1 VSRHILFQM
10 ARNPARTICA
20 VAGAAAAI
28 CSSDA
33 AAQDRVTFTRDIAPI
48 FRRACTRCHR
58 PGSMAPM
65 SLLTY
70 EDSRPYATA
79 IKRKVELREMPP
91 WFVDRTVGVR
101 AFKDDPSL
109 SEAEIR
115 TIAAWV
121 DGGAPRGEPSQIL
134 LPAVAD
140 DADAWQIGT
149 PDLVVEMPT
158 EHLVEANQPDWTG
171 TYELDSGLREDR
183 YIQAVEVR
191 PGAAARGIVH
201 HALAHLL
208 QTDDTGEDEE
218 SFLSSYT
225 VGKTGDIFPDGAG
238 RLMKAGAKI
247 LLLMHYHANGGDVVD
262 RTRVAFKF
270 YPKGYVPAHVL
281 RSSMVGGN
289 EDLDIPP
296 GADNVRF
303 DAYWKLPAAARIT
316 AFQPHM
322 HNRGKAMCLEAILP
336 DNDVLPIT
344 CARFSFNWQLVYT
357 YADESAPLLPSET
370 VLHLI
375 GWHDNSTSNRANPD
389 PRAWVGQGGRTIDE
403 MNFAW
408 VSYYTLEDAQYRR
421 EVEARGTAGASRGAN
436 SGKPGKER

>member
-1 VSRHILFQM
+1 VSRQILFRM
-10 ARNPARTICA
+10 ARNSARAIYA
-20 VAGAAAAI
+20 LAAAATVI

-33 AAQDRVTFTRDIAPI
+33 AAQDRVTFNRDIAPI
-48 FRRACTRCHR
+48 FRQACTRCHR
-58 PGSMAPM
+58 PDSMAPM

-70 EDSRPYATA
+70 EEARPYASA
-79 IKRKVELREMPP
+79 IKQKVVSREMPP
-91 WFVDRTVGVR
+91 WFIDRTVGVR
-101 AFKDDPSL
+101 AFRDDPSL

-115 TIAAWV
+115 KIAAWV
-121 DGGAPRGEPSQIL
+121 DSGASRGEPSEAL
-134 LPAVAD
+134 SPAAAD
-140 DADAWQIGT
+140 DEDAWQIGT
-149 PDLVVEMPT
+149 PDVIVEMPT
-158 EHLVEANQPDWTG
+158 EHPVKANQPDWTG

-183 YIQAVEVR
+183 YIKAVEVR
-191 PGAAARGIVH
+191 PGRAARGVVH
-201 HALAHLL
+201 HALAYLL

-218 SFLSSYT
+218 SLLSSNA
-225 VGKTGDIFPDGAG
+225 VGKNGDIFPDGAG

-247 LLLMHYHANGGDVVD
+247 LLLMHYHANGRDVVD

-296 GADNVRF
+296 GAENVRF
-303 DAYWKLPAAARIT
+303 DAYWKLPAAARLT

-357 YADESAPLLPSET
+357 YADESAPLLPAEA
-370 VLHLI
+370 VLHVI

-408 VSYYTLEDAQYRR
+408 VSYYTLEEAQYRR
-421 EVEARGTAGASRGAN
+421 EVEARATADASRPPK
-436 SGKPGKER
+436 SGEPGKER